1 MCLCLA
7 VRGIPKHRLLEA
19 WQFLS
24 CSSFSLFFPDSV
36 RTRAVPAWLI
46 APPDESGPLA
56 CLIRGNFNRFWW
68 RVVVAGPSFVSDSGE
83 SAIRTPLI
91 MFCVSDSGET
101 DKQNAGYLSAL
112 ADSPE
117 SDTQRGKTAKRHGGK
132 TTSAPA
138 PRNLAACRPRPH
150 VRPSRIRPHG
160 PTSVDRRTSYCR
172 LHHQSSARNRNCG
185 TCVLRLHVRTHT
197 AYPYQCSS

>member
-101 DKQNAGYLSAL
+101 DTHRTLVTSPPWLIRQNRTNRGEDSQTPRRGDYLSARPAEPSCL
-112 ADSPE
+112 QASTTRAAIEDSA
-117 SDTQRGKTAKRHGGK
+117 S
-132 TTSAPA
+132 
-138 PRNLAACRPRPH
+138 RPH
-150 VRPSRIRPHG
+150 ERGS
-160 PTSVDRRTSYCR
+160 
-172 LHHQSSARNRNCG
+172 
-185 TCVLRLHVRTHT
+185 
-197 AYPYQCSS
+197 

>member
-68 RVVVAGPSFVSDSGE
+68 RVVVAGPSFVSDSGK

-101 DKQNAGYLSAL
+101 DTQNAGYLSAL

-117 SDTQRGKTAKRHGGK
+117 SDTQRGGRQPNATAGRL
-132 TTSAPA
+132 PQRP
-138 PRNLAACRPRPH
+138 PR
-150 VRPSRIRPHG
+150 
-160 PTSVDRRTSYCR
+160 
-172 LHHQSSARNRNCG
+172 G
-185 TCVLRLHVRTHT
+185 T
-197 AYPYQCSS
+197 

>member
-68 RVVVAGPSFVSDSGE
+68 RVVVAGPSCVSDSGE

-91 MFCVSDSGET
+91 MFCLSDSGET

-117 SDTQRGKTAKRHGGK
+117 SDKQRGRQPNVTAGRL
-132 TTSAPA
+132 PQRP
-138 PRNLAACRPRPH
+138 PR
-150 VRPSRIRPHG
+150 
-160 PTSVDRRTSYCR
+160 
-172 LHHQSSARNRNCG
+172 G
-185 TCVLRLHVRTHT
+185 T
-197 AYPYQCSS
+197 

>member
-68 RVVVAGPSFVSDSGE
+68 RVVVAGPSFVSDSGK

-101 DKQNAGYLSAL
+101 DTQNAGYPSAL

-117 SDTQRGKTAKRHGGK
+117 SDTQRGEDSQTPRREDYLSARPAEPSCLQAS
-132 TTSAPA
+132 TTRAAIEDSAS
-138 PRNLAACRPRPH
+138 RPH
-150 VRPSRIRPHG
+150 ERGS
-160 PTSVDRRTSYCR
+160 
-172 LHHQSSARNRNCG
+172 
-185 TCVLRLHVRTHT
+185 
-197 AYPYQCSS
+197 

>member
-83 SAIRTPLI
+83 
-91 MFCVSDSGET
+91 T
-101 DKQNAGYLSAL
+101 DTQNAGYLSAL

-117 SDTQRGKTAKRHGGK
+117 SDTQRGEDSQTPRREDYLSARPAEPSCLQAS
-132 TTSAPA
+132 TTRAAIEDSAS
-138 PRNLAACRPRPH
+138 RPH
-150 VRPSRIRPHG
+150 ERGS
-160 PTSVDRRTSYCR
+160 
-172 LHHQSSARNRNCG
+172 
-185 TCVLRLHVRTHT
+185 
-197 AYPYQCSS
+197 

>member
-68 RVVVAGPSFVSDSGE
+68 RVVVAGPSCVSDSGE
-83 SAIRTPLI
+83 S
-91 MFCVSDSGET
+91 
-101 DKQNAGYLSAL
+101 DKQNMVTSPPWLIHQNRTHRGEDSQTPRREDYLSARPAEPSCL
-112 ADSPE
+112 QASTTRAAIEDSA
-117 SDTQRGKTAKRHGGK
+117 S
-132 TTSAPA
+132 
-138 PRNLAACRPRPH
+138 RPH
-150 VRPSRIRPHG
+150 ERGS
-160 PTSVDRRTSYCR
+160 
-172 LHHQSSARNRNCG
+172 
-185 TCVLRLHVRTHT
+185 
-197 AYPYQCSS
+197 

>member
-68 RVVVAGPSFVSDSGE
+68 RVVVAGPSCVSDSGE

-91 MFCVSDSGET
+91 MFCLSDSGET
-101 DKQNAGYLSAL
+101 GTQNAGYLSAL

-117 SDTQRGKTAKRHGGK
+117 SDKQRGRQPNVTAGDYLSARPAEPSCLQAS
-132 TTSAPA
+132 TTRAAIEDSAS
-138 PRNLAACRPRPH
+138 RPH
-150 VRPSRIRPHG
+150 ERGS
-160 PTSVDRRTSYCR
+160 
-172 LHHQSSARNRNCG
+172 
-185 TCVLRLHVRTHT
+185 
-197 AYPYQCSS
+197 